1 MNRQIQIE
9 LWPECRCN
17 RCKFC
22 NLVLSSEIRGDGKQA
37 NPNILLSP
45 SEKEVFIDRAI
56 KFTYDVDWSQ
66 YDMLL
71 IRGGEVFND
80 YDTSIVPKYKTFL
93 KRISELVETGTIEK
107 VFLVTSLKYPYEK
120 SLLKKL
126 ALKLFMCNPRYKNIK
141 NKFEEE
147 LAVIS
152 KLMEEVNTL
161 ERINANFDLLS
172 NSFGEFFAE
181 IFRLFFHHYK
191 MNFLELWDDFYSLCF
206 NFGKWIYIMDAYD
219 DYIEDNK
226 SNDFNLLNSIMQE
239 DNSPN
244 KIEAHKKIYIINKM
258 LLYKMREAYYKID
271 WNKHGEII
279 YNMITVGCTDTYWS
293 IVHMRYPQIESVI
306 K

>member
-1 MNRQIQIE
+1 MFGYVRIRRDDLKVKDFNTYRRKYCGI
-9 LWPECRCN
+9 
-17 RCKFC
+17 CKQ
-22 NLVLSSEIRGDGKQA
+22 LGKDYGF
-37 NPNILLSP
+37 
-45 SEKEVFIDRAI
+45 VYRAI
-56 KFTYDVDWSQ
+56 TSYDIVFLALSLENFEEATKPVKFRCP
-66 YDMLL
+66 M
-71 IRGGEVFND
+71 N
-80 YDTSIVPKYKTFL
+80 PL
-93 KRISELVETGTIEK
+93 KKININISEYVMEYAALINYH
-107 VFLVTSLKYPYEK
+107 LAILKLQDDVIDEK

-191 MNFLELWDDFYSLCF
+191 MNFLESWDDFYSLCF

-226 SNDFNLLNSIMQE
+226 SNDFNLLNNIMQE
-239 DNSPN
+239 DNFPN

-258 LLYKMREAYYKID
+258 LLYKMREAYYKIN

-293 IVHMRYPQIESVI
+293 IVHMRYPQIESVM

>member
-1 MNRQIQIE
+1 MFGYVRIRRDDLKVKDFNTYRRKYCGI
-9 LWPECRCN
+9 
-17 RCKFC
+17 CKQ
-22 NLVLSSEIRGDGKQA
+22 LGKDYGF
-37 NPNILLSP
+37 
-45 SEKEVFIDRAI
+45 VYRAI
-56 KFTYDVDWSQ
+56 TSYDIVFLALSLENFEEATKPVKFRCP
-66 YDMLL
+66 M
-71 IRGGEVFND
+71 N
-80 YDTSIVPKYKTFL
+80 PL
-93 KRISELVETGTIEK
+93 KKININISEYVMEYAALINYH
-107 VFLVTSLKYPYEK
+107 LAILKLQDDVIDEK

-191 MNFLELWDDFYSLCF
+191 MNFLESWDDFYSLCF

-226 SNDFNLLNSIMQE
+226 SNDFNLLNNIMQE

-244 KIEAHKKIYIINKM
+244 KIEAHKKFI
-258 LLYKMREAYYKID
+258 
-271 WNKHGEII
+271 
-279 YNMITVGCTDTYWS
+279 
-293 IVHMRYPQIESVI
+293 
-306 K
+306 

>member
-1 MNRQIQIE
+1 MFGYVRIRRDDLKVKDFNTYRRKYCGI
-9 LWPECRCN
+9 
-17 RCKFC
+17 CKQ
-22 NLVLSSEIRGDGKQA
+22 LGKDYGF
-37 NPNILLSP
+37 
-45 SEKEVFIDRAI
+45 VYRAI
-56 KFTYDVDWSQ
+56 TSYDIVFLALSLENFEEATKPVKFRCP
-66 YDMLL
+66 M
-71 IRGGEVFND
+71 N
-80 YDTSIVPKYKTFL
+80 PL
-93 KRISELVETGTIEK
+93 KKININISEYVMEYAALINYH
-107 VFLVTSLKYPYEK
+107 LAILKLQDDVIDEK

-191 MNFLELWDDFYSLCF
+191 MNFLESWDDFYSLCF

-258 LLYKMREAYYKID
+258 LLYKMREAYYKIN

-293 IVHMRYPQIESVI
+293 IVHMRYPQIESVM

>member
-1 MNRQIQIE
+1 MFGYVRIRRDDLKVKDFNTYRRKYCGI
-9 LWPECRCN
+9 
-17 RCKFC
+17 CKQ
-22 NLVLSSEIRGDGKQA
+22 LGKDYGF
-37 NPNILLSP
+37 
-45 SEKEVFIDRAI
+45 VYRAI
-56 KFTYDVDWSQ
+56 TSYDIVFLALSLENFEEATKPVKFRCP
-66 YDMLL
+66 M
-71 IRGGEVFND
+71 N
-80 YDTSIVPKYKTFL
+80 PL
-93 KRISELVETGTIEK
+93 KKININISEYVMEYAALINYHLAILKLQDDVIDEK
-107 VFLVTSLKYPYEK
+107 N
-120 SLLKKL
+120 LLKKL
-126 ALKLFMCNPRYKNIK
+126 ALKLFMCNPRYRNIK

-191 MNFLELWDDFYSLCF
+191 MNFLESWDDFYSLCF

-226 SNDFNLLNSIMQE
+226 SNDFNLLNNIMQE

-258 LLYKMREAYYKID
+258 LLYKMREAYYKIN

-293 IVHMRYPQIESVI
+293 IVHMRYPQIESVM

>member
-1 MNRQIQIE
+1 MFGYVRIRRDDLKVKDFNTYRRKYCGI
-9 LWPECRCN
+9 
-17 RCKFC
+17 CKQ
-22 NLVLSSEIRGDGKQA
+22 LGKDYG
-37 NPNILLSP
+37 
-45 SEKEVFIDRAI
+45 FIYRAI
-56 KFTYDVDWSQ
+56 TSYDIVFLALSLENFEEATKPVKFRCP
-66 YDMLL
+66 M
-71 IRGGEVFND
+71 N
-80 YDTSIVPKYKTFL
+80 PL
-93 KRISELVETGTIEK
+93 KKININISEYVMEYAALINYH
-107 VFLVTSLKYPYEK
+107 LAILKLQDDVIDEK

-191 MNFLELWDDFYSLCF
+191 MNFLESWDDFYSLCF

-226 SNDFNLLNSIMQE
+226 SNDFNLLNNIMQE
-239 DNSPN
+239 DNFPN

-258 LLYKMREAYYKID
+258 LLYKMREAYYKIN

-293 IVHMRYPQIESVI
+293 IVHMRYPQIESVM

>member
-1 MNRQIQIE
+1 MFGYVRIRRDDLKVKDFNTYRRKYCGI
-9 LWPECRCN
+9 
-17 RCKFC
+17 CKQ
-22 NLVLSSEIRGDGKQA
+22 LGKDYGF
-37 NPNILLSP
+37 
-45 SEKEVFIDRAI
+45 VYRAI
-56 KFTYDVDWSQ
+56 TSYDIVFLALSLENFEEATKPVKFRCP
-66 YDMLL
+66 M
-71 IRGGEVFND
+71 N
-80 YDTSIVPKYKTFL
+80 PL
-93 KRISELVETGTIEK
+93 KKININISEYVMEYAALINYH
-107 VFLVTSLKYPYEK
+107 LAILKLQDDVIDEK

-191 MNFLELWDDFYSLCF
+191 MNFLESWDDFYSLCF

-226 SNDFNLLNSIMQE
+226 SNDFNLLNNIMQE

-258 LLYKMREAYYKID
+258 LLYKMREAYYKIN

-293 IVHMRYPQIESVI
+293 IVHMRYPQIESVM